1 MEVLRAE
8 VGQLEEKLTSSKAKE
23 LESAVA
29 YVAKESE
36 LEEALAAK
44 ELVLEEALAAKD
56 KELAAVKGI
65 ESDLRV
71 EIEEQNK
78 VNTECSSELKKA
90 LADKEATQT
99 AIEAKEEELTTLK
112 LELSNFD
119 IKGKQESELAN
130 LTLKSK
136 IESLETEIESTE
148 TKWAEEREK
157 LNIARSELLE
167 NITMMAEASN

>member
-56 KELAAVKGI
+56 KELAGVKVI

-71 EIEEQNK
+71 EIEE
-78 VNTECSSELKKA
+78 
-90 LADKEATQT
+90 
-99 AIEAKEEELTTLK
+99 
-112 LELSNFD
+112 
-119 IKGKQESELAN
+119 
-130 LTLKSK
+130 
-136 IESLETEIESTE
+136 
-148 TKWAEEREK
+148 
-157 LNIARSELLE
+157 
-167 NITMMAEASN
+167 